1 MKIRCQNCKVIF
13 SNHVALKQHKCPV
26 NQEDMTTKELLSRY
40 REQQKAA

>member
-1 MKIRCQNCKVIF
+1 MKICCSECKVIF

-26 NQEDMTTKELLSRY
+26 KYEEMSTKEILSRY